1 MENTKLIVPKKP
13 DYSFMY
19 EGVGVL
25 NLLTFV
31 PARTREDCTPVA
43 IKDTLPNGEE
53 VVSNRYAYTRD
64 YNIKGIVK
72 RERNG
77 RLIPLTGEEFGAG
90 LTLTAD
96 TVSQIQSFDENTQSV
111 LAALLLNLSAQSEEE
126 RKQGIVS
133 IYVPVF
139 QTQKKLAK
147 AQQVTEII
155 KNGISTLKNVWFSYV
170 FENGKKTI
178 SSRFISTIYP
188 PSNGLYP
195 VRLDSTFLDFACSK
209 LNQNKAYFPTPVL
222 SLANQTRG
230 NFYRVAMQLWA
241 NFRTNQKNGYK
252 RSHTAAVKTLY
263 ESSGLPSLEEVRAS
277 KGRGVYQRTV
287 GALINI
293 LDYLMNMGILGYWYF
308 IDGTDNKVNHCDIC
322 KLKAEEWLKLNIFY
336 ELQDYPKTDQ
346 TEEEKA

>member
-1 MENTKLIVPKKP
+1 MIKNTKPVAAEKP

-53 VVSNRYAYTRD
+53 IVSNRYAYTRD

-111 LAALLLNLSAQSEEE
+111 LAAFLLNLSSQSEEE

-139 QTQKKLAK
+139 QAQRNLVKTQK
-147 AQQVTEII
+147 VTDII
-155 KNGISTLKNVWFSYV
+155 KDGIKTLKNVWFSYV
-170 FENGKKTI
+170 FENGKKPI
-178 SSRFISTIYP
+178 YSRFISTIYP

-195 VRLDSTFLDFACSK
+195 VRLDPTFLDFACSK
-209 LNQNKAYFPTPVL
+209 LNQNKAYFPTSVL

-252 RSHTAAVKTLY
+252 RCHTAAVKTLY

-293 LDYLMNMGILGYWYF
+293 LNRLVNMGILDYWYF
-308 IDGTDNKVNHCDIC
+308 IDSTGNKVDIY
-322 KLKAEEWLKLNIFY
+322 KKKPEEWLKLNIFY
-336 ELQDYPKTDQ
+336 ELRDYPKIDQ
-346 TEEEKA
+346 IEEEKA